1 MESIMADLKT
11 PNLYELSC
19 DGVELTHST
28 TSFDGSARFNFREA
42 ERNLD
47 FSGEQI
53 RTRATDLG
61 TEVTVTIEAIADLR
75 TVTLTL
81 LVPAINVGQET
92 EARFAT
98 AAIETTN
105 HTTIGG
111 PRPIV
116 GPLQTY
122 RVIELHGTAK
132 SVQF

>member
-1 MESIMADLKT
+1 MTDLKE
-11 PNLYELSC
+11 PNLYELSR
-19 DGVELTHST
+19 DNIELTYST
-28 TSFDGSARFNFREA
+28 TSVDGSARFSFRDA
-42 ERNLD
+42 ERKLD

-53 RTRATDLG
+53 RTCATELG
-61 TEVTVTIEAIADLR
+61 TEVTVTLEVIADDR

-81 LVPAINVGQET
+81 LVPDVNLGQET
-92 EARFAT
+92 EVQLAT

-105 HTTIGG
+105 HTTFGG
-111 PRPIV
+111 PRLIT

>member
-1 MESIMADLKT
+1 MESIMEDLKE

-19 DGVELTHST
+19 DGVELTYST
-28 TSFDGSARFNFREA
+28 SSSDGSVRFSFREA

-61 TEVTVTIEAIADLR
+61 TEVTVTLEAIADLR
-75 TVTLTL
+75 TLTLTL
-81 LVPAINVGQET
+81 LVPAINLGEET
-92 EARFAT
+92 EAQFAT

-111 PRPIV
+111 PRLII

-132 SVQF
+132 SVLF